1 MLGRF
6 AWARHHAAR
15 PGATLLDNRAMN
27 TSAVRWG
34 LIGPGAIAQH
44 FAQAAAAMDTTAL
57 VAVHGRDAARCQAF
71 VQQHAPQACVH
82 SGLHALL
89 ADPHIDMVYIATPHS
104 AHAQAVRQA
113 LLAGKGVLCEKPL
126 APTATQAQAL
136 IALAQERGVFLM
148 EALWSRFLPSWQQAR
163 TWLEAGAIG
172 APQAMQS
179 SFCFDVPF
187 DAHSRLFSPALA
199 GGALLDIGVYNLSA
213 SQWLM
218 QREPLAFHVDAVLA
232 STGVEQR
239 VAATLDYGHGL
250 TSQFVCAFDGVADNR
265 LRVFGPRGHIE
276 LGHNFWQAT
285 EATLVR
291 PGQAVLHVPYPF
303 RINGFEYQIEHAQ
316 QCWRAGA
323 VQSPVMPHQDS
334 LAVVTLIDAMRQRLG
349 VRYPFE

>member
-1 MLGRF
+1 M
-6 AWARHHAAR
+6 
-15 PGATLLDNRAMN
+15 DNS
-27 TSAVRWG
+27 TVRWG
-34 LIGPGAIAQH
+34 LIGPGAIAQQ
-44 FAQAAAAMDTTAL
+44 FAQAAAALDTTVL

-71 VQQHAPQACVH
+71 VQQHAPHASVH
-82 SGLHALL
+82 SELHALL
-89 ADPHIDMVYIATPHS
+89 VDPQIDMVYIATPHS
-104 AHAQAVRQA
+104 AHADAVRQA

-126 APTATQAQAL
+126 APTAAQARSL
-136 IALAQERGVFLM
+136 ITLAQERGVFLM

-163 TWLEAGAIG
+163 AWLAADLIG

-179 SFCFDVPF
+179 SFCFDVAF
-187 DAHSRLFSPALA
+187 DTHSRLFNPALA

-218 QREPLAFHVDAVLA
+218 QREPLAFHVDGVLA

-239 VAATLDYGHGL
+239 VAVTLDYGGGL
-250 TSQFVCAFDGVADNR
+250 VSQFVCAFDGVADNC
-265 LRVFGPRGHIE
+265 LRVFGARGHIE

-291 PGQAVLHVPYPF
+291 PEQAPLHVPCPF

-323 VQSPVMPHQDS
+323 VQSPVIPHQDS